1 MRLDKHSL
9 NLQEELGNPD
19 FINSMNYGALTDE
32 DRERLI
38 MLYNEAIDLSTN
50 AQAGLYYVLSR
61 YMNPIVEN
69 HPTYGTFLD
78 TTGPIYGQFLGG
90 EFPLVDAPE
99 SLRNMFDYNGD
110 GVIGAN
116 DLTLMYLI
124 GNTIFE
130 HIENGG
136 EWNEDT
142 FLTPAEYQARWQEI
156 NELYGFDL
164 PNPDGFIGVLFGGE
178 GSEDGLIQW
187 SDAEGAEWG
196 RFVAGGSYW
205 YPPLFPGGGG
215 GGFQVNYGTGTY
227 MINGEPTEPGGIS
240 GNNSIE
246 MAGKIIFFFD
256 TEGPNAQNLIAMFG
270 FDAYMD
276 VVREFDYNGDG
287 VITGGAYV
295 GGSPVGNPFENL
307 TDSWLLWIYFG
318 LILKITRANNPDFD
332 FTVEG
337 ITLPSNGFQG
347 ILDSLRNELALTGV
361 NLKDILQ
368 EVPSSAPYYQ
378 ILIQFFNQYGLGLPG
393 SPDDQRGDEDT
404 IGYEELVKLLSQW
417 GEGGTNFQDLLQLL
431 SDYGQPVPPPPP
443 ETGSNP
449 RP

>member
-1 MRLDKHSL
+1 MRLDKYSV

-38 MLYNEAIDLSTN
+38 MLYNNAINVSTN
-50 AQAGLYYVLSR
+50 AQAGLYYVLSNV
-61 YMNPIVEN
+61 MNPIRTN
-69 HPTYGTFLD
+69 SIYGTHLY
-78 TTGPIYGQFLGG
+78 TSGPIYSQFLGG
-90 EFPLVDAPE
+90 EFPLVGAPE
-99 SLRNMFDYNGD
+99 PLRNMFDYNGD
-110 GVIGAN
+110 GIIGAN

-156 NELYGFDL
+156 NELYGLDL

-187 SDAEGAEWG
+187 SDAEGRDG
-196 RFVAGGSYW
+196 RFVAGGSIW
-205 YPPLFPGGGG
+205 YPGSGGG

-227 MINGEPTEPGGIS
+227 MINGEPTEPGGLGS
-240 GNNSIE
+240 NNQYG
-246 MAGKIIFFFD
+246 MAGKIINFFD
-256 TEGPNAQNLIAMFG
+256 THGPNAEYLIAMYG
-270 FDAYMD
+270 FDGYMD

-287 VITGGAYV
+287 LITGGAYV
-295 GGSPVGNPFENL
+295 VGSPDGNPFEDL

-318 LILKITRANNPDFD
+318 MLLKIRRANNPDFD
-332 FTVEG
+332 FQVTG
-337 ITLPSNGFQG
+337 LPIPPNGFRG
-347 ILDSLRNELALTGV
+347 MLDSLRNELALTGV
-361 NLKDILQ
+361 NIKDLVR
-368 EVPSSAPYYQ
+368 ENDASAAFYQ
-378 ILIQFFNQYGLGLPG
+378 ILFDFFNEYGLNLPG

-404 IGYEELVKLLSQW
+404 IGYEELLDLLANY
-417 GEGGTNFQDLLQLL
+417 GEGGANFQDLLQLL

-443 ETGSNP
+443 ETGTGP